1 LFIIACLLWLAGCGR
16 VAAPKNTLIYG
27 RGEDANTLDPINT
40 DIGEAVKV
48 IVNVYDTLVTYD
60 DQTLDLVPGLATDW
74 HHTDDGLTWTFH
86 LRDHVLF
93 HDGTPLNAEAVEFSF
108 QRLIRDDHPHVYDPA
123 RPYKPNYQMIR
134 DVSATGRLEVVFQLD
149 SPSAVFLQN
158 LAMFPASIVSPEA
171 VKQRGKGFATNPI
184 GTGPFRFVRWQRGQQ
199 LVLAAF
205 DDHWRGRPAVEH
217 IVFLAVS
224 ESATRIDQLRRG
236 EIHIADDL
244 PPGELDALAK
254 LPGIVTQQ
262 QLGMNVGYLTMQM
275 EKPPLDNL
283 KVRQA
288 IWHAIDK
295 QKLIQVAYS
304 GYAQPAVTMV
314 PPTMWGHHAGIEDRP
329 HDPVLAHKLLNEAAV
344 ESEFSLPL
352 KLKLAV
358 MSQPRPYMQQPLQT
372 AAFIKDALAAAGIEI
387 TVEPR
392 HVNQHFAHL
401 MAGRH
406 ELGLAGWSS
415 DNNDPDNFLYSL
427 LDEDNIGEHGNNLS
441 RYRNHEVHQ
450 LLLAAQRELDSDR
463 RLPMYER
470 AQELIFADA
479 PVVPL
484 VHTTVRIAQSARLKG
499 YRLHPS
505 SMVWLRGA
513 YFEDTP

>member
-1 LFIIACLLWLAGCGR
+1 
-16 VAAPKNTLIYG
+16 
-27 RGEDANTLDPINT
+27 
-40 DIGEAVKV
+40 
-48 IVNVYDTLVTYD
+48 
-60 DQTLDLVPGLATDW
+60 
-74 HHTDDGLTWTFH
+74 
-86 LRDHVLF
+86 
-93 HDGTPLNAEAVEFSF
+93 
-108 QRLIRDDHPHVYDPA
+108 
-123 RPYKPNYQMIR
+123 
-134 DVSATGRLEVVFQLD
+134 
-149 SPSAVFLQN
+149 
-158 LAMFPASIVSPEA
+158 
-171 VKQRGKGFATNPI
+171 
-184 GTGPFRFVRWQRGQQ
+184 VRWQRGQQ

-314 PPTMWGHHAGIEDRP
+314 PPTMWGHHAGIEVRP